1 MQYISTRGQAPAV
14 DFKSAILTG
23 LAPDGGLY
31 LPTDWPQFSAAE
43 LSALRGAA
51 YPDVAFEVFRRFAGD
66 SISPERLRALLGRAY
81 DDFGHP
87 AVAPLV
93 QIGPKQWVLELFH
106 GPTLAFKDFAM
117 QAIAPLMAHFL
128 AEDGR
133 QMTIV
138 GATSGDTGGAAL
150 NAFAGRAGIKVLFL
164 FPKGG
169 VSPFQQD
176 QMLGLCGDNTHVA
189 AVSGSFDDCQRI
201 VKGLFADDTFRE
213 AVSLSAVNSIN
224 WGRIVAQAV
233 YYFTTCLALDLPDSG
248 VNFVI
253 PSGNFGDIY
262 AGHVARQMGAPI
274 AGLTIATNENDI
286 LARAHT
292 TGSYV
297 PTALKPTITP
307 AMDIQVASN
316 FERLLFEFLDHDAA
330 ALRRLMAD
338 LEQHGGFALPAPAL
352 SRFQRAFR
360 ASAVSQPACRDRI
373 ARTHATTQYVADPHT
388 AVALEAAARLSPE
401 RAPQVVLSTAHPVKF
416 NETVTEV
423 LGFCPGP
430 GQAPFSPRPVRSL
443 PDVIA
448 NDIATVKAR
457 VHALP

>member
-14 DFKSAILTG
+14 DFKTAILTG

-31 LPTDWPQFSAAE
+31 LPADWPRFTAAE
-43 LSALRGAA
+43 LSALRGAS
-51 YPDVAFEVFRRFAGD
+51 YTDVAFEVIRRFAGD
-66 SISPERLRALLGRAY
+66 SIAPEQLRTLLAEAY

-93 QIGPKQWVLELFH
+93 QTGPRQWVLELFH

-128 AEDGR
+128 AQEGR
-133 QMTIV
+133 EMTIV

-150 NAFAGRAGIKVLFL
+150 RAFAGRAGIRVLFL
-164 FPKGG
+164 FPRGG
-169 VSPFQQD
+169 VSPFQQE
-176 QMLGLCGDNTHVA
+176 QMLELCSETTHVA
-189 AVSGSFDDCQRI
+189 AVEGNFDDCQRI
-201 VKGLFADDTFRE
+201 VKALFADEAFRE

-224 WGRIVAQAV
+224 WGRIVAQSV
-233 YYFTTCLALDLPDSG
+233 YYITTCLALGLPETG
-248 VNFVI
+248 VNFVV

-262 AGHVARQMGAPI
+262 AGYVARRMGAPI

-286 LARAHT
+286 LARVHA
-292 TGSYV
+292 TGRYA
-297 PTALKPTITP
+297 PTALTPTITP

-316 FERLLFEFLDHDAA
+316 FERLLFDLLERDPA
-330 ALRRLMAD
+330 ALCQLMAGLD
-338 LEQHGGFALPAPAL
+338 RQGGFTLPEAALA
-352 SRFQRAFR
+352 RFR
-360 ASAVSQPACRDRI
+360 AGFGAEAVGQQACRDRI
-373 ARTHATTQYVADPHT
+373 AATHSATRYVADPHT
-388 AVALEAAARLSPE
+388 AVALEAAARTPAG

-430 GQAPFSPRPVRSL
+430 GQAPFAPRAAGARPEE
-443 PDVIA
+443 IA
-448 NDIATVKAR
+448 NDIEAVKAR
-457 VHALP
+457 VRALL